1 MQVVPQIVE
10 QFKAA
15 EPGAILYNVVR
26 GTVIVVPIQNNGV
39 SIYTLYYTPVKQVTT
54 YVTVHVDRH
63 LLLRIILLPSRQAG
77 VPAPV
82 SIPFHAR
89 STQTGSSQR
98 ASQGIMLALC
108 TS

>member
-39 SIYTLYYTPVKQVTT
+39 SMYF
-54 YVTVHVDRH
+54 
-63 LLLRIILLPSRQAG
+63 ILHPS
-77 VPAPV
+77 
-82 SIPFHAR
+82 
-89 STQTGSSQR
+89 
-98 ASQGIMLALC
+98 
-108 TS
+108 